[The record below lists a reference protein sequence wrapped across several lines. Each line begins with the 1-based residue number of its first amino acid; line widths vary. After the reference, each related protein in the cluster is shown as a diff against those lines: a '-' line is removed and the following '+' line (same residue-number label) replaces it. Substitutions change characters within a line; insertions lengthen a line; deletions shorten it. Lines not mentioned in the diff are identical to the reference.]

1 MAVVDELLAI
11 GEEDRR
17 KKQFLQDNPLFGIEP
32 YHEVRPTY
40 GDFSI
45 PVGKG
50 ARLKAEHLGS
60 LLEPLMTKPDAGPL
74 DINFWTGLLST
85 PLVKAMRPRE
95 KPTKMEYA
103 FSGVPFTPGLGVAP
117 SLGRAA
123 AKRFIPEFDPS
134 RRTFLKASATV
145 GALTG
150 LGIPLAKKALT
161 KSTGAI
167 EGLAKSLSD
176 DIFNIK
182 GTAIYPKASQVTD
195 YLNETARTWLGSL
208 RRIKTR
214 ANEVQGDLVARS
226 GDSLYDDL
234 DSLKEVDE
242 HLGVDTFDSQY
253 GESPTG
259 QVIDQALGSRYGY
272 GNATEGVLGDSY
284 EAAQKWADQLTPNDI
299 DNEYHLMYNTESGSD
314 ESLELAMERMIS
326 DEYDTINYQAE
337 GIVDISGDIKDTLNR
352 LSYLENTNPRLLIEL
367 IEEEIKEVSTRM
379 KKISDPVAGIGH
391 RHQRLA
397 IYDEHK
403 SSLKRLQEL
412 KDQIV
417 DRLKPPKPKKKDDV
431 SIIQRVLD
439 PLGYTRMKAPYEK

>member
-17 KKQFLQDNPLFGIEP
+17 KKQFLQDNPLFGMEP

-40 GDFSI
+40 SN
-45 PVGKG
+45 
-50 ARLKAEHLGS
+50 RYTETLGS

-85 PLVKAMRPRE
+85 PLVKSMRPRE
-95 KPTKMEYA
+95 EPTKMEYA

-123 AKRFIPEFDPS
+123 AKRFVPEFDPS
-134 RRTFLKASATV
+134 RRQFLKTSATV

-208 RRIKTR
+208 RNVKAR

-242 HLGVDTFDSQY
+242 HLGVDTFDPQY

-259 QVIDQALGSRYGY
+259 QVIDEAYSSRYGY

-314 ESLELAMERMIS
+314 ESLELAMERMIT
-326 DEYDTINYQAE
+326 DEYEIINYQAD

-379 KKISDPVAGIGH
+379 KKIGDPLSETSTST
-391 RHQRLA
+391 RYQRTILH
-397 IYDEHK
+397 DEFNTTLVR
-403 SSLKRLQEL
+403 LKEL
-412 KDQIV
+412 KDQIA
-417 DRLKPPKPKKKDDV
+417 DTLKPPKPKKKDDV
-431 SIIQRVLD
+431 SIVQRVLD